1 MLSGV
6 HIRQSAVSCVAGI
19 DGTPGGWAAVI
30 MDGGRSSIRK
40 IASLSDLIDS
50 IRQFDIIAI
59 DVPIGLLDCYQV
71 GGRGCDRL
79 ARRRLGQARG
89 RSVFPAPA
97 RCVLEA
103 LNMSPLPVADKHREA
118 CRRSRASAPNGKG
131 ISRQTF
137 NILPKIR
144 EADDLL
150 QARPELRP
158 VIREIHPELCF
169 YELAGSRPMT
179 YGKASRAGKDERR
192 AALGPA
198 FSDLDLIERNGG
210 AVGLHVEDILDAAAA
225 CWSAGRL
232 AAGLGRSLPEVV
244 PYDTTGL
251 PMAIWW

>member
-1 MLSGV
+1 
-6 HIRQSAVSCVAGI
+6 
-19 DGTPGGWAAVI
+19 
-30 MDGGRSSIRK
+30 
-40 IASLSDLIDS
+40 
-50 IRQFDIIAI
+50 
-59 DVPIGLLDCYQV
+59 
-71 GGRGCDRL
+71 
-79 ARRRLGQARG
+79 
-89 RSVFPAPA
+89 
-97 RCVLEA
+97 
-103 LNMSPLPVADKHREA
+103 MSPLPVADKHREA

-169 YELAGSRPMT
+169 YELAGGRPMT

-210 AVGLHVEDILDAAAA
+210 AVGLHVEDILDARR
-225 CWSAGRL
+225 CLLVRGPPCCGFRSEL
-232 AAGLGRSLPEVV
+232 A
-244 PYDTTGL
+244 
-251 PMAIWW
+251 

>member
-1 MLSGV
+1 VLTECG
-6 HIRQSAVSCVAGI
+6 Q
-19 DGTPGGWAAVI
+19 
-30 MDGGRSSIRK
+30 SSIRK
-40 IASLSDLIDS
+40 IANLSDLIDS
-50 IRQFDIIAI
+50 IPQFDIIAV

-71 GGRGCDRL
+71 GGRECDRL

-89 RSVFPAPA
+89 RSVFPAPV

-103 LNMSPLPVADKHREA
+103 LNMSPLPVADKHQEA
-118 CRRSRASAPNGKG
+118 CRLSRASAPHAKG

-150 QARPELRP
+150 QACPELRP
-158 VIREIHPELCF
+158 VVREIHPELCL
-169 YELAGSRPMT
+169 YDLAGRPMT
-179 YGKASRAGKDERR
+179 HRKASQAGKDERR

-210 AVGLHVEDILDAAAA
+210 AVGLDVEDILDAAAA

-232 AAGLGRSLPEVV
+232 AAGLGRSLPEIV
-244 PYDTTGL
+244 PHDSTGL